1 VALRLLKAGHQVCG
15 YNRTAERAKWLVGE
29 GLSLCA
35 TPRDVAENSDIVFTM
50 VTNTTALQAVVEGE
64 DGILAGLGPGKV
76 YIDMSTAS
84 PEFSRELSKR
94 VRETGASMLDVPVS
108 GSVAT
113 LEEGRLSLMAGGAK
127 EDFER
132 VLPVLKDIGPTVNYV
147 GANGQAVLMKI
158 AINLQL
164 AVQMAAFSEG
174 VLLAERGG
182 IDRKIAVEVMLNS
195 VIASPMVK
203 YRCPFVLDMP
213 EEAWFDVNMMQKDML
228 LALELGRSSN
238 VPLPTTAVTNELL
251 TSARAMGFEKQ
262 DFAVLFNALEAMA
275 GGPRKEVPS
284 PLRGEGQGEGRNV

>member
-1 VALRLLKAGHQVCG
+1 MGGRVALRLLKAGHHVCG
-15 YNRTAERAKWLVGE
+15 YNRTVERAKWLVDE

-50 VTNTTALQAVVEGE
+50 VTNTTALKAVVEGP
-64 DGILAGLGPGKV
+64 DGILAGLSPGKV

-94 VRETGASMLDVPVS
+94 VREKGAAMMDVPVS
-108 GSVAT
+108 GSVST
-113 LEEGRLSLMAGGAK
+113 LEEGRISLMAGGAK

-147 GANGQAVLMKI
+147 GTNGQALLMKI
-158 AINLQL
+158 AINVQL
-164 AVQMAAFSEG
+164 AIQMVAFSEG

-182 IDRKIAVEVMLNS
+182 ITRETAGEVMVNS
-195 VIASPMVK
+195 GIASPMIK
-203 YRCPFVLDMP
+203 YRCPFVLSMP
-213 EEAWFDVNMMQKDML
+213 DEAWFDVNMMQKDML

-275 GGPRKEVPS
+275 GGPR
-284 PLRGEGQGEGRNV
+284 G